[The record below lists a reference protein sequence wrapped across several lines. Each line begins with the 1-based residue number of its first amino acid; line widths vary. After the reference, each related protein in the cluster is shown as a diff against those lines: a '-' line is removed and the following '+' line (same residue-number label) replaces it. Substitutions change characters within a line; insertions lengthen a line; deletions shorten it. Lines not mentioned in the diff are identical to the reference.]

1 MTRVPTGSSEPS
13 TEERAMDPKR
23 LTAVAAT
30 RAEELP
36 GATLENPFGPEWD
49 VYKVRGRVFL
59 LLPLDGTGRVTLKSD
74 PDDAHA
80 LREAFADIVPGY
92 HMNKKHW
99 ITLLPGSSLDDGL
112 IAELVTESYLLV
124 VEKLPR
130 AQRPVD
136 PAIFGRPATQASVT
150 QAATAAPGTE

>member
-1 MTRVPTGSSEPS
+1 VDAEKLTSIAAA
-13 TEERAMDPKR
+13 RAD
-23 LTAVAAT
+23 
-30 RAEELP
+30 ELP
-36 GATLENPFGPEWD
+36 GAGLENPFGPEWD

-74 PDDAHA
+74 PDDAVA
-80 LREAFADIVPGY
+80 LREAFPDIVPGY

-99 ITLLPGSSLDDGL
+99 ITLTPGASLEEGL
-112 IAELVTESYLLV
+112 VTELVTESYLLV

-136 PAIFGRPATQASVT
+136 PQLFGRSA
-150 QAATAAPGTE
+150 G

>member
-1 MTRVPTGSSEPS
+1 MDAKHLISIASA
-13 TEERAMDPKR
+13 RAD
-23 LTAVAAT
+23 
-30 RAEELP
+30 ELP
-36 GATLENPFGPEWD
+36 GSQRENPFGPEWD

-59 LLPLDGTGRVTLKSD
+59 LLPLDGTGRITLKSH
-74 PDDAHA
+74 PDDAVA

-99 ITLLPGSSLDDGL
+99 ITLNPGSSLEEGL
-112 IAELVTESYLLV
+112 VAELVTESYLLV

-136 PAIFGRPATQASVT
+136 PQLFGRPSA
-150 QAATAAPGTE
+150 